1 MKLRL
6 RESHVYADEIMKNS
20 SKTDWKALES
30 MTDEEIDY
38 SDIPQLPNAFF
49 KRAKIWPPHSKV
61 KVTVE
66 LDEDLLQ
73 WFKSEND
80 DWESRIQ
87 TALRLYVET
96 HKEYLKAQDVIH

>member
-1 MKLRL
+1 
-6 RESHVYADEIMKNS
+6 
-20 SKTDWKALES
+20 

-38 SDIPQLPNAFF
+38 SDISELPDAFF
-49 KRAKIWPPHSKV
+49 KRAAVWRPRPKV

-73 WFKSEND
+73 WFKEENE
-80 DWESRIQ
+80 DWRARIQ

-96 HKEYLKAQDVIH
+96 HKEYRKSQTIADKTGASGTNQA